1 MSAVTPRRVISVV
14 CQFIVH
20 LQCHLPRKFDRI
32 WDSEMLRKS
41 VHEGKGRKSRCQ
53 TPLSW
58 RILKQRVLDVF
69 DWSSNCQIIA
79 RNLTQQPSLS
89 LYLLLLPLRMSMCLR
104 LYFFPLHSSDKSCV
118 YMWVWVPVGGTTFL
132 PTSINVFSWYVRQ
145 KENLRFEKKTCQL
158 QACTPQGF
166 QQFSY

>member
-1 MSAVTPRRVISVV
+1 MFS
-14 CQFIVH
+14 
-20 LQCHLPRKFDRI
+20 
-32 WDSEMLRKS
+32 KS
-41 VHEGKGRKSRCQ
+41 VREGKGRKSRCQ
-53 TPLSW
+53 TSLSW
-58 RILKQRVLDVF
+58 RILEKRVLDVF

-89 LYLLLLPLRMSMCLR
+89 IYLLLLPLRMSMCLR
-104 LYFFPLHSSDKSCV
+104 QHFFSPSSGKSCV
-118 YMWVWVPVGGTTFL
+118 YMWVWVPVDGTTLL

-158 QACTPQGF
+158 QAHTPQGF